1 MSFVK
6 NVFFSFL
13 EKMAYQLIDSEYVM
27 NYKKADA
34 PVTVAL
40 DEVRFLDDEKIVSSH
55 DDFIIRVWSTET
67 GIYTKHSS
75 IHSIV

>member
-1 MSFVK
+1 M
-6 NVFFSFL
+6 FFLIL

-27 NYKKADA
+27 NYKKSDA

-67 GIYTKHSS
+67 GIYKT
-75 IHSIV
+75 